1 MTFNKLRA
9 CAASLAFVVVLL
21 PAAAAGWPEAAAP
34 ESRRLS
40 RAKDLIADEQW
51 TRAIQELRAAIA
63 DPKEPGKAEAL
74 FWLAHSLNQDNDFAS
89 AVDIIRRLER
99 QHRSSPWVRPARSLL
114 IELAQKLKRDDVL
127 WWTAVR
133 PAAKPRAVAPV
144 PARNPPTGRGPR
156 PEPPQPAKPSE
167 AAPPA
172 PQTPKATPPSGA
184 PPVRVTAPAAWV
196 LENWRPDADQRILA
210 LGGLIHT
217 DAEKVI
223 PMLRN
228 IAMEENNPGA
238 GRRAVFV
245 LAQSRKPQALST
257 VVEVAKEGPV
267 PVRVAAVRSLGNF
280 GGPEVSKTLLQVY
293 SMANAQVKKQVVESL
308 GERAEAPALLRIA
321 QSEADQSLRA
331 TAMVTLGRVGGREQL
346 FSLYANA
353 DQASKR
359 PIIVGLFL
367 ARGEDQLIRIA
378 ETEEDKQLRADVLRR
393 LRLLGTPKARAYLAK
408 VSR

>member
-9 CAASLAFVVVLL
+9 CAASLAFVVLL
-21 PAAAAGWPEAAAP
+21 PGAAAGWPEAAAP

-99 QHRSSPWVRPARSLL
+99 EHRSSPWVRPARSLL

-144 PARNPPTGRGPR
+144 PARNPTGRGPR
-156 PEPPQPAKPSE
+156 LEPPRPARPSA

-172 PQTPKATPPSGA
+172 PQRPEGTPPAGA
-184 PPVRVTAPAAWV
+184 SPVPVKPPAAWV
-196 LENWRPDADQRILA
+196 VENWRPDADHRILA
-210 LGGLIHT
+210 LGSLIHT

-238 GRRAVFV
+238 GRRALFV

-267 PVRVAAVRSLGNF
+267 SVRVAAVRSLGNF

-293 SMANAQVKKQVVESL
+293 SMASAQVKKQVVESL
-308 GERAEAPALLRIA
+308 GERAEAPALLRIV

-346 FSLYANA
+346 FSLYSNA
-353 DQASKR
+353 DRASKR
-359 PIIVGLFL
+359 PIIVGLFN
-367 ARGEDQLIRIA
+367 ARGEDELILIA
-378 ETEEDKQLRADVLRR
+378 ETEQDRQLRAEVLRR

-408 VSR
+408 QSP